1 MESCSRTIMPC
12 AACRFL
18 RRRCTKDC
26 LFSPYFPPA
35 EPEKFAAVH
44 RIFGASNISKMLQVI
59 TTTSLT
65 VCLTS
70 LQQEYNMR
78 IFTSCFNLYELSF
91 QQEVPVDHRGDAV
104 TSLVYEATARLQE
117 PVYGCVAL
125 IASLQKQVFGLQSEL
140 DEVLAENATLRA
152 QLSVALSLVASCQ
165 SFPFVENSN
174 QESNHQL
181 QPSECGNSQNS
192 DMMLQ
197 YDQVTDS
204 YTALANMFL

>member
-12 AACRFL
+12 AACRLL
-18 RRRCTKDC
+18 RRRCTNDC
-26 LFSPYFPPA
+26 LFRPYFPPA

-44 RIFGASNISKMLQVI
+44 RIFGASNMSKML
-59 TTTSLT
+59 
-65 VCLTS
+65 
-70 LQQEYNMR
+70 
-78 IFTSCFNLYELSF
+78 
-91 QQEVPVDHRGDAV
+91 QEVPVDHRGDAV

-125 IASLQKQVFGLQSEL
+125 IASLQKQVFQLQSEL

-152 QLSVALSLVASCQ
+152 QLSVALSLIASCQ
-165 SFPFVENSN
+165 SFPSVEDSN

-181 QPSECGNSQNS
+181 QPSECGNSDNS

-204 YTALANMFL
+204 YTELANMFL

>member
-12 AACRFL
+12 AACRLL

-26 LFSPYFPPA
+26 LFIPYFPPA

-44 RIFGASNISKMLQVI
+44 RIFGASNISKML
-59 TTTSLT
+59 
-65 VCLTS
+65 
-70 LQQEYNMR
+70 
-78 IFTSCFNLYELSF
+78 

-125 IASLQKQVFGLQSEL
+125 IASLQKQVFRLQSEL

-152 QLSVALSLVASCQ
+152 QLSVALSLIASCQ
-165 SFPFVENSN
+165 SFPFAENSN

-181 QPSECGNSQNS
+181 QPSECGNSDNS

-204 YTALANMFL
+204 YTEIANMFL